1 MRKTATKNKAST
13 QMNIF
18 NSKKQKT
25 AQINQRK
32 TNQCGCVRTIQNAKS
47 KQARP
52 VVAKDEKCPKSEN
65 RNFKK

>member
-32 TNQCGCVRTIQNAKS
+32 TKQCGCVRTIQNAKS
-47 KQARP
+47 KP